1 MLQWNDARKKKRT
14 DFRLREMHT
23 IHREISLCVCV
34 CHVCVLGEGGGVHA
48 PGGGIAEP
56 DVATL
61 GLSRG
66 GVTGVTGTAWWCCRT
81 KT

>member
-1 MLQWNDARKKKRT
+1 MELQ
-14 DFRLREMHT
+14 E
-23 IHREISLCVCV
+23 
-34 CHVCVLGEGGGVHA
+34 

-56 DVATL
+56 DMAAL

>member
-1 MLQWNDARKKKRT
+1 MCVP
-14 DFRLREMHT
+14 
-23 IHREISLCVCV
+23 CVCV
-34 CHVCVLGEGGGVHA
+34 GGGGGGGLHA

-56 DVATL
+56 DVAAL
-61 GLSRG
+61 GLSHG